1 MPHHA
6 LIEAQVRCRILLLLH
21 CINSYAIIHPISL
34 PYMQVNKY
42 LFIVFFYILHSCM
55 TKVFSQ
61 TNKIDILKTS
71 LSHASVRAQQLDAA
85 LTLCGQAHSMNAD
98 TLYHYANMARQIAI
112 AMNEKEKK
120 ILAESYVGVW
130 LARKNL
136 FDSAL
141 NLCNRDLRNIS
152 YTRERDAYANVL
164 MQKTYLLMKS
174 NRHKEALDET
184 YHFLQQAETQ
194 NDTIS
199 QIFCKNIIG
208 NVYRNMGQTDLAL
221 QWFYKADHTA
231 GGDAWEEKKNE
242 FGTYFLLGMMYNWKV
257 DGDANQK
264 DIVKDS
270 LMSIYYLDRAIQD
283 SRKFENLGILAR
295 ALNVK
300 AGAIGNR
307 EHLALEGGYVKEAK
321 HIYEQLHDTLS
332 ILNSIS
338 PMCYYYID
346 EGHPEKGIKACEE
359 GLEMIKRGNNYPT
372 FDLYEALAQCY
383 KAAGKYPQYANVLDT
398 IIRLKDITYKKNS
411 ERDLAEL
418 NAKYEDEKK
427 ENTIIQQKLDIAAKK
442 NSMYLAL
449 ILSGFLLVS
458 ILFLYR
464 YYYRKQKE
472 QKQKEIIAVAAAEE
486 AERRRISADLH
497 DNIGA
502 YAAAA
507 ASTIATIHP
516 SDEQSKDILSLLK
529 DNVQD
534 MITQLN
540 DSIWAL
546 NKKSVRLTGISD
558 RFKLFIQKLEHAYPD
573 ITISLN
579 EEIEQDRLLSPF
591 QALHLFR
598 IMQEALN
605 NALRH
610 SKCRT
615 VNINLLSN
623 GKLMQVSIVDDGI
636 GMHNVNLNGNGINN
650 LRARAKES
658 GWNAEWLN
666 NPEAGTSVILSTAPI
681 EINTTN

>member
-1 MPHHA
+1 
-6 LIEAQVRCRILLLLH
+6 
-21 CINSYAIIHPISL
+21 
-34 PYMQVNKY
+34 MQVNKS
-42 LFIVFFYILHSCM
+42 LFFVFICILHLCM
-55 TKVFSQ
+55 ISASSQ

-71 LSHASVRAQQLDAA
+71 LNRETDPSQKSDAA
-85 LTLCGQAHSMNAD
+85 LALCEQSHSLNAD
-98 TLYHYANMARQIAI
+98 TLYHYATLAKQIAI
-112 AMNEKEKK
+112 SLHDKKKE
-120 ILAESYVGVW
+120 ILADTYIEIW
-130 LARKNL
+130 LGRKNL

-141 NLCNRDLRNIS
+141 LLCNRDLKNIS
-152 YTRERDAYANVL
+152 YANTSDVYAKVL
-164 MQKTYLLMKS
+164 MQKIYMLMKS
-174 NRHKEALDET
+174 NRHKEAIDEA
-184 YHFLQQAETQ
+184 YHFLQEAESQ
-194 NDTIS
+194 DDTVS
-199 QIFCKNIIG
+199 QVYCKYVIG
-208 NVYRNMGQTDLAL
+208 NVYRNMDQTDIAL

-231 GGDAWEEKKNE
+231 TGDAWEEKKNE
-242 FGTYFLLGMMYNWKV
+242 FGLYFLIGMMYNWKV
-257 DGDANQK
+257 DADTKQQ
-264 DIVKDS
+264 DLLSDS
-270 LMSIYYLDRAIQD
+270 LMSIYYLDRAISD
-283 SRKFENLGILAR
+283 SRRFENLGILAR

-307 EHLALEGGYVKEAK
+307 EHLSLEGEYVKEAK

-332 ILNSIS
+332 MLNSIS
-338 PMCYYYID
+338 PMCFYYIY
-346 EGHPEKGIKACEE
+346 EGHPEKGIKACKE
-359 GLEMIKRGNNYPT
+359 GLEMIRRGNNYPT
-372 FDLYEALAQCY
+372 FDLYEALSQCY
-383 KAAGKYPQYANVLDT
+383 KAAGNYAQYANVLDT

-418 NAKYEDEKK
+418 NAKYEDQKK

-442 NSMYLAL
+442 NSLYLAL
-449 ILSGFLLVS
+449 LLSGLLFVG

-472 QKQKEIIAVAAAEE
+472 QKQNEIIAIATAEE

-516 SDEQSKDILSLLK
+516 SDEQSRETLLLLK
-529 DNVQD
+529 HNVQD
-534 MITQLN
+534 MIIQLN

-573 ITISLN
+573 ISISLD
-579 EEIEQDRLLSPF
+579 EEIDSDGLLSPF

-610 SKCRT
+610 SKCTT
-615 VNINLLSN
+615 VNITILSN
-623 GKLMQVSIVDDGI
+623 EKLLQVSIVDDGI
-636 GMHNVNLNGNGINN
+636 GMHNINLNGNGINN
-650 LRARAKES
+650 LKARAKES

-666 NPEAGTSVILSTAPI
+666 NPESGTSVIISTAPI
-681 EINTTN
+681 KINTTN